1 MCVNIPLSQKAQPIA
16 GLEKGWHFAFCEPKL
31 KGKEESDDSL
41 HGLVLL
47 SPSGHSFRSLE
58 NVLYSCGQ
66 DWQDWDKI
74 RDAFYSQIGS
84 STLRKENHFLVGRRY
99 CQEWTDILGQN
110 KIVYG
115 TVTECERNDMDN
127 SFYQFTVIFDNRS
140 RELVNTVR
148 NICGTSLPEFTK
160 LSLAWTLG
168 GCFNFD
174 QKVKNRA
181 GSASMYNG
189 VDTAL
194 ISKYWSWITPE
205 MRTEELIPLVVGGTP
220 LPQLTM
226 IVRGFRLMFLAKKS
240 GIPNA
245 GYGVFVKC
253 SSFTGDS
260 TFVLT
265 PGEIL
270 DIGIYAPFRRDDRKH
285 AAVFLL
291 KNYIHNLKCEEW
303 AFDTTDSSYQ
313 FDITE
318 DNTGNLHELAKSH
331 IPAYVNECGPD
342 SIATVKAEHDPEGNV
357 HYLLG
362 VADGSTSFSLP
373 ANDSEREIFINYGLD
388 YEHVR
393 VRKGYSTLPP
403 DELAQQQLKA
413 NDEDAEYI
421 TEILQFEIDDVA
433 QGLAFMIS
441 LIKQGNACF
450 DAAMLQRAL
459 TVTALLQHRAKILM
473 SSSLYL
479 LAENLLPTLCLPRN
493 TRLFELRGS
502 ATFCSEVLKN
512 ELDGKVSQNALD
524 AILTT
529 IN

>member
-1 MCVNIPLSQKAQPIA
+1 MCVRIPLNTKAQQIA
-16 GLEKGWHFAFCEPKL
+16 GLENGWRFAFCEPK
-31 KGKEESDDSL
+31 GKDESEDSL

-47 SPSGHSFRSLE
+47 SPTGQSFRSLE
-58 NVLYSCGQ
+58 DVLYFCGQ
-66 DWQDWDKI
+66 DWQDWDRI

-84 STLRKENHFLVGRRY
+84 STLRKESHFLVGRRY
-99 CQEWTDILGQN
+99 CQEWTDVLGQN
-110 KIVYG
+110 KIAYG
-115 TVTECERNDMDN
+115 TVTECERNDLDN
-127 SFYQFTVIFDNRS
+127 SFYQFTVSFDDRS
-140 RELVNTVR
+140 RELVNAVR
-148 NICGTSLPEFTK
+148 NSCGTCMPKFTI

-174 QKVKNRA
+174 QKVKNRM
-181 GSASMYNG
+181 GYASNH
-189 VDTAL
+189 VDTAA

-205 MRTEELIPLVVGGTP
+205 MRTEELVPDAVDGTL

-253 SSFTGDS
+253 SSFTGDPI
-260 TFVLT
+260 FVLT

-318 DNTGNLHELAKSH
+318 DNTGNLHDLAKSH
-331 IPAYVNECGPD
+331 IPAYVNECGPN
-342 SIATVKAEHDPEGNV
+342 SVATVKAEHDPEGNV

-373 ANDSEREIFINYGLD
+373 ANESEREIFINYGLD

-433 QGLAFMIS
+433 QGLAFMTS
-441 LIKQGNACF
+441 LLKQGNACI
-450 DAAMLQRAL
+450 DDTMVQRAL
-459 TVTALLQHRAKILM
+459 TVTALLQHRAKLLM

-479 LAENLLPTLCLPRN
+479 LAENLLPILCLPRH
-493 TRLFELRGS
+493 THLFELRGS
-502 ATFCSEVLKN
+502 ETFCLEVLKSQL
-512 ELDGKVSQNALD
+512 EGKVSQNALD
-524 AILTT
+524 AILTS